1 MSPAAKQLYDLQQRE
16 MEFLQAQQALVA
28 VEAVLKDTR
37 AVEQAQARLEEA
49 QGVLEPLQGEQRDLE
64 LSLGSLEARIQDVER
79 RLYGGKSATPKE
91 LQGLQQDAAM
101 LRRQK
106 GGNEDRL
113 LELMMQVEEAQGSR
127 AQAQQQLRSAET
139 TWEAERRRL
148 AVEATRL
155 SQEAARLDRLRGETE
170 ALVNA
175 RELQQYRAVKAQRG
189 TAVSKVERGICR
201 ACGLSLPSH
210 ELQRAR
216 TAQELVRCGSCGR
229 FLYVS

>member
-1 MSPAAKQLYDLQQRE
+1 MSPAKQLYDLQQLE
-16 MEFLQAQQALVA
+16 VDLFQAQQALVA
-28 VEAVLKDTR
+28 VEAALKDTR
-37 AVEQAQARLEEA
+37 AVEQAQARVQEA
-49 QGVLEPLQGEQRDLE
+49 QGVLGPLQGEQRDLE
-64 LSLGSLEARIQDVER
+64 LSLGSLEARIQDVEK
-79 RLYGGKSATPKE
+79 RLYGGKTANPKE
-91 LQGLQQDAAM
+91 LQGFQQDAAM

-106 GGNEDRL
+106 GVNEDRL
-113 LELMMQVEEAQGSR
+113 LELMLKVEEVQASRSR
-127 AQAQQQLRSAET
+127 AQEQLRSVEAT
-139 TWEAERRRL
+139 SEAERRRL

-155 SQEAARLDRLRGETE
+155 SLEAARLERLRGEAE

-175 RELQQYRAVKAQRG
+175 RELQQYRALKAQRG